1 MEQGELILE
10 RENKRKGIVGTVIV
24 HALMLLLLIL
34 PFITFPIPPPGE
46 QGIVV
51 SLGVP
56 DMGSGNDRP
65 EMQNKEVTQPTPPA
79 RAAVQ
84 EVQKEPEVK
93 QVSASQTEKSPEVL
107 TTETPEEIAVPTEEE
122 LERQREREAELQK
135 QRELEEAKR
144 QAELEAQRQA
154 EAEAKKQA
162 EYDESKKQF
171 GQLLAGSGK
180 GNTSTPGNQGDP
192 NGDPDASVLEG
203 ISTGSGMI
211 GGGLS
216 NRGVLYEPDVQDNS
230 QKTGVVVVNVCVDA
244 NGNVTS
250 ANYTQRGSSTTDSDL
265 KALAIKNARKFRF
278 SPGEIEKQ
286 CGTITF
292 DFKVQ

>member
-1 MEQGELILE
+1 MVATI
-10 RENKRKGIVGTVIV
+10 IV
-24 HALMLLLLIL
+24 HALLLLLLIL

-51 SLGVP
+51 SLGIP

-65 EMQNKEVTQPTPPA
+65 EMQNKEVTPPTPPA

-93 QVSASQTEKSPEVL
+93 QVSAAQPEKSPEVI
-107 TTETPEEIAVPTEEE
+107 TAETPEEVVVPTEEE
-122 LERQREREAELQK
+122 LEKQREREAELQR
-135 QRELEEAKR
+135 QRDIAEAKK

-154 EAEAKKQA
+154 ELEAQKQA
-162 EYDESKKQF
+162 EADAKKKQF
-171 GQLLAGSGK
+171 GQLLAGTGK

-192 NGDPDASVLEG
+192 NGDPDASILEG

-216 NRGVLYEPDVQDNS
+216 NRGLLYEPEVTDDS
-230 QKTGVVVVNVCVDA
+230 QKTGVVVVNVCVDE

-278 SPGEIEKQ
+278 SPGEIDKQ